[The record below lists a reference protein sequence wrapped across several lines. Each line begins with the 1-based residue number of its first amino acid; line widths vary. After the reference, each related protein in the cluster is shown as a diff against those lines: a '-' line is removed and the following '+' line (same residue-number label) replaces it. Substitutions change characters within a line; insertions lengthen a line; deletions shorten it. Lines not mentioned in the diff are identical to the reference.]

1 VKRGYIV
8 LKTAKGANIGT
19 YVSYPFM
26 NHLAVVLPLL
36 VRLTLNRPK
45 KRNKEPMT
53 LRKSAAQLER
63 DGTALTRNATEL
75 KHFAAGL
82 VKRAEE
88 LRRRS
93 EVLLRRAEHMKQRTT
108 R

>member
-1 VKRGYIV
+1 MV
-8 LKTAKGANIGT
+8 LKTAKEANIGT
-19 YVSYPFM
+19 YLSEHFR
-26 NHLAVVLPLL
+26 NHMAAVLPLL
-36 VRLTLNRPK
+36 VRVTLYRPK
-45 KRNKEPMT
+45 KRNREPMT

-75 KHFAAGL
+75 KHLAAGL

-93 EVLLRRAEHMKQRTT
+93 ELLLRRAEHMKERTT
-108 R
+108 P